1 MTVAE
6 PGAAVDDVGQTTI
19 GPGVTAAETDGHLAP
34 SGSGSV
40 RRTRQPRPASPSPAA
55 EPDDAGID
63 TTSTDEAVASAAP
76 EAPVL
81 EPPPAT
87 APATPPIPIASTPS
101 LLPSGPSGPDDPGGG
116 LTDSRA
122 PSPFEWEAPGVPYD
136 GSTYMQYLPGVYSG
150 NRFLARFLLIFE
162 ALLAPIDRTVEN
174 IAYNFDPDVAPADLL
189 PWLGSWL
196 GLAFDEGWPEE
207 RRRELI
213 RSAAMLYHWR
223 GTRRGMSEFVR
234 IYTGVTPEI
243 VEPTLSQLASSRDL
257 AFRFTVRLT
266 VPRGTPID
274 RALLQRIIDA
284 EKPAFAAGTLEVVE
298 VIQETNGRSHH

>member
-1 MTVAE
+1 VADAR
-6 PGAAVDDVGQTTI
+6 PAVDELNLAAS
-19 GPGVTAAETDGHLAP
+19 GPGVVSAETEGEIAP
-34 SGSGSV
+34 AGSGAV
-40 RRTRQPRPASPSPAA
+40 RRTRQPRQSDPGGIGSIEAASQDGATASVVAESPPESPAR
-55 EPDDAGID
+55 PV
-63 TTSTDEAVASAAP
+63 TTASEVAAD
-76 EAPVL
+76 L
-81 EPPPAT
+81 L
-87 APATPPIPIASTPS
+87 PS
-101 LLPSGPSGPDDPGGG
+101 LAPSGPSGPDDPGGG

-122 PSPFEWEAPGVPYD
+122 QPSPFRWEAPGVPYD

-162 ALLAPIDRTVEN
+162 AILAPIDRTVEN
-174 IAYNFDPDVAPADLL
+174 LSYVFDPDVAPADVL

-234 IYTGVTPEI
+234 IYTGIMPEI
-243 VEPTLSQLASSRDL
+243 VEPSLSQLASSRDL

-274 RALLQRIIDA
+274 RALLQRIIDV
-284 EKPAFAAGTLEVVE
+284 EKPAFAAGSLEVIELVPE
-298 VIQETNGRSHH
+298 SNGRVSRA

>member
-1 MTVAE
+1 MSVADAE
-6 PGAAVDDVGQTTI
+6 TAVGDVGEAPI
-19 GPGVTAAETDGHLAP
+19 GPGVAATETDGHLAP
-34 SGSGSV
+34 AGSGAV
-40 RRTRQPRPASPSPAA
+40 RRTRQPRRESLPAA
-55 EPDDAGID
+55 SEPGGPDAESKGPD
-63 TTSTDEAVASAAP
+63 VVAASAAP

-81 EPPPAT
+81 EPPT
-87 APATPPIPIASTPS
+87 APTAPTPVIPVGSTPS
-101 LLPSGPSGPDDPGGG
+101 LSPSGPSGPDEPGGG

-136 GSTYMQYLPGVYSG
+136 GSNYMQYLPGVYSG

-234 IYTGVTPEI
+234 IYTGVAPEI

-274 RALLQRIIDA
+274 RALLQRIIDV

-298 VIQETNGRSHH
+298 FVQETNGRSHH